1 VRAGALKGLLDLQ
14 TATSKTTDATLIVA
28 DGAAAPLLA
37 DAPFLHSALLSLV
50 DKEGEHFKVEATLAE
65 FYSSRLCAHSQSFV
79 SAAIITVYIQ
89 IT

>member
-14 TATSKTTDATLIVA
+14 TATSKTTDAAITIA

-50 DKEGEHFKVEATLAE
+50 DKEGEHFKVQATAAV

-79 SAAIITVYIQ
+79 SAAIMTVYIK
-89 IT
+89 II